1 MYTRN
6 LIGSVTVSASV
17 LEDLNN
23 KIGFWFVLQDL
34 SVRTEGNF
42 RYSSLL
48 LLGETLLYP
57 FICLNLTVKPG

>member
-42 RYSSLL
+42 RYLAYS
-48 LLGETLLYP
+48 
-57 FICLNLTVKPG
+57 